1 VFQRQFVTM
10 KVEPWISEKTVR
22 RTYREAQV
30 RMLRGDNRPAKSKQL
45 DLFRFVS
52 GKTDPFTLY
61 GRERAKVT
69 KTLVPEWDQRNPADA
84 YGADTRRFWRDYDR
98 ALELIALPMAAA
110 KRRERERRRRSR

>member
-1 VFQRQFVTM
+1 
-10 KVEPWISEKTVR
+10 
-22 RTYREAQV
+22 
-30 RMLRGDNRPAKSKQL
+30 MLRGDNRPAKSKQL